1 MKNIL
6 LVEDEPLIRSS
17 LKRLLERNQYK
28 VSEAGSVHEA
38 TANFR
43 LDEFDL
49 VITDV
54 RLPGELGTSL
64 IELAK
69 PTPVLIMTSFG
80 TMKSAVDA
88 MKQGAV
94 DYISKPFDHDEMLM
108 SVARILREQHLTK
121 ENEAL
126 KHQQK
131 STNTTG
137 IIGSCPAMLE
147 MYKRITRVAP
157 MSSTVLIRGESG
169 TGKELVAKALHHES
183 PRRDHALRRHS

>member
-69 PTPVLIMTSFG
+69 PTPYSL
-80 TMKSAVDA
+80 
-88 MKQGAV
+88 
-94 DYISKPFDHDEMLM
+94 
-108 SVARILREQHLTK
+108 
-121 ENEAL
+121 
-126 KHQQK
+126 
-131 STNTTG
+131 
-137 IIGSCPAMLE
+137 
-147 MYKRITRVAP
+147 
-157 MSSTVLIRGESG
+157 
-169 TGKELVAKALHHES
+169 
-183 PRRDHALRRHS
+183 

>member
-108 SVARILREQHLTK
+108 SIARILREQHLTK

-157 MSSTVLIRGESG
+157 MSSTVKRCG
-169 TGKELVAKALHHES
+169 
-183 PRRDHALRRHS
+183 